1 VTQEGVQLD
10 LGDYNR
16 VKTLNCPPP
25 RMKLSCIQKHEKVTI
40 YGSNT
45 RGERGQQLYCYMNT
59 SDNTMC
65 KELTIPSF
73 DTTNQT
79 KSGDLYQYGTS
90 PFKYISVVTCNKEV
104 TLNCLMFWLYKL
116 DAREGC

>member
-1 VTQEGVQLD
+1 MTQEGVQLD

-16 VKTLNCPPP
+16 VKTLNCSPP

-45 RGERGQQLYCYMNT
+45 RGERGQQLYCYTNT

-104 TLNCLMFWLYKL
+104 VLHSLMFWLYKL
-116 DAREGC
+116 DAREEC